1 MVIYLNVF
9 SFFAVRVLVPRSPG
23 TRGVPP
29 PRPGTRAPGPGCKEM
44 LLPIFLYSSVIEWR
58 KLSFEETLDFI

>member
-1 MVIYLNVF
+1 MYFRF
-9 SFFAVRVLVPRSPG
+9 SQSGSSCQGLLG
-23 TRGVPP
+23 RGVCPP

-44 LLPIFLYSSVIEWR
+44 LLPILLYSSVIEWR